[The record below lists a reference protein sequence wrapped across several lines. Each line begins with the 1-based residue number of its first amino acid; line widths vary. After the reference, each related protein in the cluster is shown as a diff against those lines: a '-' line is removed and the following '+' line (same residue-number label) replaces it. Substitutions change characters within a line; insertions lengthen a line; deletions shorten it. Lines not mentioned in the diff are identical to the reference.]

1 MISIYQFDSYKKF
14 FNKWV
19 EQQANKGHG
28 EYRRLAMALNVS
40 TTLISQIFNA
50 EKELSMELACEMVD
64 YLHLN
69 EDEGDY
75 FLLLVEVGKSGSIKL
90 RNRLLRQIK
99 ERQDKARKLEN
110 RLKKDHTLDE
120 QAKQIYF
127 SSWLYPALRILSDI
141 PEINTA
147 EQISERLQVP
157 KNHVLKALDFLIKH
171 QIIMQKGNKL
181 SLGPAHIYLPPSDP
195 LASRNMMNWRQLGFN
210 KMQMQHDDQFFY
222 SGTYALSEA
231 VAEEIRKRLPHFVE
245 EILKEV
251 KPSPSETTRCLNI
264 DFFQI

>member
-28 EYRRLAMALNVS
+28 EYRRLAIALNVS

-50 EKELSMELACEMVD
+50 DKELSMELACEMVD
-64 YLHLN
+64 YLRLN
-69 EDEGDY
+69 EDEGDF
-75 FLLLVEVGKSGSIKL
+75 FLLLVEAGKSGSVKL

-99 ERQDKARKLEN
+99 DRQEKARKLEN
-110 RLKKDHTLDE
+110 RLKKDHALDD

-127 SSWLYPALRILSDI
+127 SSWLYPAIRILSDI

-147 EQISERLQVP
+147 EQISERIHVP
-157 KNHVLKALDFLIKH
+157 KNHVMKALDFLIKH
-171 QIIMQKGNKL
+171 QIILQKSNKL

-195 LASRNMMNWRQLGFN
+195 LASRNMVNWRQFGFN

-231 VAEEIRKRLPHFVE
+231 VAEEIRRRLPHFIE
-245 EILKEV
+245 ELLNEV
-251 KPSPSETTRCLNI
+251 KPSLSETTRCLNI
-264 DFFQI
+264 DYFEI

>member
-1 MISIYQFDSYKKF
+1 MTSIYQFDSYKKY

-19 EQQANKGHG
+19 EQQPNKGHG

-40 TTLISQIFNA
+40 TTLISQIFNG

-69 EDEGDY
+69 EDEGDC
-75 FLLLVEVGKSGSIKL
+75 FLLLVEVGKSGSVKL

-110 RLKKDHTLDE
+110 RLKKDHALDD

-141 PEINTA
+141 PAVNTA
-147 EQISERLQVP
+147 EQIAERLQVS
-157 KNHVLKALDFLIKH
+157 KNHVMKCLDFLIKH
-171 QIIMQKGNKL
+171 QIIIQKNNKL

-195 LASRNMMNWRQLGFN
+195 LAGRNLMNWRQLGFN
-210 KMQMQHDDQFFY
+210 KMQIQDEEQFFY
-222 SGTYALSEA
+222 SGTYALSDA
-231 VAEEIRKRLPHFVE
+231 VADEIRKRLPHFVE

-251 KPSPSETTRCLNI
+251 KPSASETTRVLNI
-264 DFFQI
+264 DFFEI